1 VQGAEQLSAI
11 IGSITGQR
19 EKSRAAP
26 MTCVAPSKAKS
37 GVNSVWSHA
46 ARQLRSEGDVR
57 AHAGHHAVA
66 AVVGEVVVGEAVGEM
81 VGQVPGWAM
90 VASVHAAA
98 QSAAVDTTG
107 SSPCVRH
114 PL

>member
-1 VQGAEQLSAI
+1 MERTIAATGGGTGTGA
-11 IGSITGQR
+11 
-19 EKSRAAP
+19 
-26 MTCVAPSKAKS
+26 
-37 GVNSVWSHA
+37 
-46 ARQLRSEGDVR
+46 GDTQV
-57 AHAGHHAVA
+57 
-66 AVVGEVVVGEAVGEM
+66 
-81 VGQVPGWAM
+81 VPGWAM